1 MLPFIVFILFII
13 LNIYFIFNL
22 YLIDE
27 NCSLKLVSNKN
38 DLKISIY
45 KSNPIMIHIPKD
57 TNYDNLLTTLNP
69 CYKNRSYFKEHKPI
83 INYDP
88 QLLNSNILCNINKT
102 ISYFDKKDN
111 VSLLKCHNNFH
122 IISNLLGDEYFVHL
136 FHPKHKELITNKK
149 IEDITKYSEKIL
161 VKPFDILYI
170 PFGWSYYQEIN
181 NPTILYHIDI
191 DNYFTFIHNIIL
203 NKF

>member
-1 MLPFIVFILFII
+1 
-13 LNIYFIFNL
+13 
-22 YLIDE
+22 
-27 NCSLKLVSNKN
+27 
-38 DLKISIY
+38 
-45 KSNPIMIHIPKD
+45 MIHIPKN

-69 CYKNRSYFKEHKPI
+69 CYKNRSYFQEHKPI

-88 QLLNSNILCNINKT
+88 QLLNSNILFNINKT
-102 ISYFDKKDN
+102 ISYFNKKDY
-111 VSLLKCHNNFH
+111 VSLLRCKNNFH

-136 FHPKHKELITNKK
+136 FHPKHKELIINKK
-149 IEDITKYSEKIL
+149 IEDIIKYSEKIL

-191 DNYFTFIHNIIL
+191 DNYFTFIHNTIL